1 MPADTCQLVSEA
13 SCVTA
18 SSRWRVASFC
28 SNICSRCKASYEESR
43 APVSS
48 ARTTQ
53 KNRSNRR
60 HTKIQEKKGSVSS
73 KSCHVQTT
81 VSPPHFTHP
90 RIYLYPLI
98 RKCYTI
104 TSGSWKPSFFMHMLH
119 MLSAHRNK
127 LFFPR
132 LKNTSTFLSDLSN
145 KTVNTKRQLG
155 SSHAMSCSS
164 SNQVT
169 KEKCQARTTIFVWF
183 LVYDSKIE
191 EHLR

>member
-48 ARTTQ
+48 ARTQ

-60 HTKIQEKKGSVSS
+60 DTKIQGKKGSVSS
-73 KSCHVQTT
+73 KRCHIFKTII
-81 VSPPHFTHP
+81 SPSHFIHPH
-90 RIYLYPLI
+90 IYLGILI
-98 RKCYTI
+98 RKCYPI

-119 MLSAHRNK
+119 MLSTHHNK

-132 LKNTSTFLSDLSN
+132 LKKTLNFVNNLSN

-155 SSHAMSCSS
+155 SSHAMRCSS
-164 SNQVT
+164 SNQVA

-183 LVYDSKIE
+183 LFYDSKIE
-191 EHLR
+191 EHLC